1 MKQCHFWFIIAN
13 AGSDSSRTRG
23 RVSGHGARCCRQ
35 RAGHRCWMSVESRVV
50 KVGIVLEVVK
60 QLVVMVQVPATCF
73 GNHTPSLP

>member
-1 MKQCHFWFIIAN
+1 MLEVIVVELE
-13 AGSDSSRTRG
+13 G
-23 RVSGHGARCCRQ
+23 RLVGMVLARCCRQ

-50 KVGIVLEVVK
+50 KVGVVLEVEGEVVE